1 VVTLENTASCY
12 PFAQHKTFSLFV
24 LFLREEEEFV
34 EGGVRRGKF
43 FAWLKES

>member
-1 VVTLENTASCY
+1 
-12 PFAQHKTFSLFV
+12 LFV